1 MSITLT
7 SPPAVKSVLG
17 GAGTVAY
24 DKFVLASITYDTVE
38 MSVMATMRITSTASP
53 DMQPIMGR
61 LYVTLA
67 NAKLEIQVD
76 QLDYYRRLTLTGPQ
90 STSLQNQIRA
100 AQDSLESGLVTL
112 GLIAGTQAQGT

>member
-38 MSVMATMRITSTASP
+38 MSVMATIRITSTASP

-100 AQDSLESGLVTL
+100 AQDSLETGLINIA
-112 GLIAGTQAQGT
+112 LIAGTQATGS

>member
-1 MSITLT
+1 MITLT

-38 MSVMATMRITSTASP
+38 MSVMATIRITSTASP

-100 AQDSLESGLVTL
+100 AQDSLETGLINIA
-112 GLIAGTQAQGT
+112 LIAGTQATGS

>member
-1 MSITLT
+1 MITLT
-7 SPPAVKSVLG
+7 TPPAVKSVLG

-24 DKFVLASITYDTVE
+24 DKFVLSSITFDTVD
-38 MSVMATMRITSTASP
+38 MSVMANIRLTSTASP

-61 LYVTLA
+61 LHVTLG

-90 STSLQNQIRA
+90 SSALQDQIRA
-100 AQDSLESGLVTL
+100 AQNMLET
-112 GLIAGTQAQGT
+112 GLINIALVAGVQATGS